1 MNRRRTKA
9 ARVVIASGLILVM
22 ILAVVLVW
30 NGARRSEPV
39 YEGKPLSRWLE
50 GHLPN
55 SSANPPLNSPGWK
68 KADEAL
74 RRIGTNAIPTLL
86 QMIRAKDPP
95 KPVLKLLDLLSKKR
109 LVVIRYRSAFHR
121 NDEAE
126 YAFQMLGTNAACAV
140 PALTKIYQD
149 NVSPNSQR
157 CAALALAH
165 MGPAAIAAVP
175 VLMADFVHTNAD
187 VRFYAVS
194 AIIHIGGDP
203 DIVVPALKS
212 LLKDPKTEVRF
223 NAVAA
228 LRRFGTR
235 ARPAIPELMEAR
247 SDQDQGVRDEVDD
260 LLWGLVPEKV
270 AKPLVVEESTPM
282 VAGGI
287 TTEALSQRG
296 WGYGPDEK
304 LFTLIPQGKAVRCAM
319 YQGVGD
325 QPLYLY
331 RGRTQ
336 TPAKD
341 HFLGH
346 FEAVP
351 SPAPATNIN
360 IEVAYIVDNERIVLC
375 ARDHERKQFVELRR
389 VETEAAK

>member
-1 MNRRRTKA
+1 MSK
-9 ARVVIASGLILVM
+9 RVVIAFCLILGM
-22 ILAVVLVW
+22 IVAIVVLW
-30 NGARRSEPV
+30 KPGGRSEPV

-50 GHLPN
+50 GHLPYT
-55 SSANPPLNSPGWK
+55 SANPPFNSPGWK

-95 KPVLKLLDLLSKKR
+95 KLVLKLLDLVIKQR
-109 LVVIRYRSAFHR
+109 LVVIRYRYAFHR

-126 YAFQMLGTNAACAV
+126 YAFQILGTNAACAV
-140 PALTKIYQD
+140 PSLIRIYQD

-157 CAALALAH
+157 CAARALGDI
-165 MGPAAIAAVP
+165 GPAATAAVP
-175 VLMADFVHTNAD
+175 VLLADFVHTNDD

-203 DIVVPALKS
+203 NLVVPALKT
-212 LLKDPKTEVRF
+212 LLKDSKTEVRF

-228 LRRFGTR
+228 LRTFGTQ
-235 ARPAIPELMEAR
+235 ARGAIPELMEAR
-247 SDQDQGVRDEVDD
+247 HDEDQGVRDEVDD
-260 LLWGLVPEKV
+260 LLWGLVPEKL

-304 LFTLIPQGKAVRCAM
+304 LFILIPQGKAVRCAVF
-319 YQGVGD
+319 QGVGD
-325 QPLYLY
+325 QQLYLY
-331 RGRTQ
+331 RGQTQ
-336 TPAKD
+336 TTAKD
-341 HFLGH
+341 HFLGR

-351 SPAPATNIN
+351 QPASTTNN
-360 IEVAYIVDNERIVLC
+360 NLEVAYIVENQRILLC
-375 ARDHERKQFVELRR
+375 ARDPGRRRFVELRR
-389 VETEAAK
+389 VESEAAK

>member
-1 MNRRRTKA
+1 MIKRL
-9 ARVVIASGLILVM
+9 VIASCLILGIIV
-22 ILAVVLVW
+22 AVVSVSK
-30 NGARRSEPV
+30 ATRQSEPV

-50 GHLPN
+50 GHLPYT
-55 SSANPPLNSPGWK
+55 SANPPLNSPGWK

-74 RRIGTNAIPTLL
+74 RRTGTNAIPTLL
-86 QMIRAKDPP
+86 QMIRAKDLP
-95 KPVLKLLDLLSKKR
+95 KPVLKLLDLVSKQR
-109 LVVIRYRSAFHR
+109 LVVIRYGDAFHR

-126 YAFQMLGTNAACAV
+126 YAFQILGTNAACAV
-140 PALTKIYQD
+140 PALIKIYQD

-157 CAALALAH
+157 CAAMALGH
-165 MGPAAIAAVP
+165 IGPAATAAVP
-175 VLMADFVHTNAD
+175 VLLASFVHTNAD

-194 AIIHIGGDP
+194 ALIHIGGDP
-203 DIVVPALKS
+203 NIVVPVLKT

-228 LRRFGTR
+228 LQSFGTHAR
-235 ARPAIPELMEAR
+235 AAIPELLEAR
-247 SDQDQGVRDEVDD
+247 SDQDQGVRDNVDD
-260 LLWGLVPEKV
+260 LLWRLVPEKV

-282 VAGGI
+282 VVGGM
-287 TTEALSQRG
+287 TSEALSQRG

-304 LFTLIPQGKAVRCAM
+304 LFTLIPRGKPVRNAV
-319 YQGVGD
+319 YQSEGD

-331 RGRTQ
+331 RGVTQ
-336 TPAKD
+336 TTAKD

-351 SPAPATNIN
+351 WPTPPTNIN
-360 IEVAYIVDNERIVLC
+360 IEVAYIVDNERILLC

-389 VETEAAK
+389 VEKEAVK